1 MFFKTTKLNKFFLAV
16 SEIVC
21 WPELFLLL
29 FFENP
34 STLIASSTCVRFGN
48 ELIFLFAP
56 SLLQLL
62 EGSLILSYYFCFNC
76 TSTGADYLY
85 TFVKHP
91 R

>member
-1 MFFKTTKLNKFFLAV
+1 MLFKTSN
-16 SEIVC
+16 S
-21 WPELFLLL
+21 FLLL
-29 FFENP
+29 RRLFVGQNVSFCYSLKSQALQLAP
-34 STLIASSTCVRFGN
+34 LRTRVRFGN

-76 TSTGADYLY
+76 TSTGVDYLY
-85 TFVKHP
+85 TFVKDP